1 MYLKK
6 RENSENKKEEKIHSK
21 FVYCGFILLNIL
33 MGTSFEKYQKRRLRS
48 SYFSVIMSI
57 AFVLF
62 LIGLLGL
69 LVLNTKNVS
78 DYFKEQASIT
88 IFLNDDID
96 AARLTAFQDSLKDKE
111 YTKSITYVSKEEAA
125 EIVKKE
131 NGEDFMEFVGYNPL
145 KNSIELFLNADDVTP
160 EKMQEIQITLAKN
173 SYVFE
178 ASYNKSLINL
188 LTENVKRISLWVLF
202 FSALFAL
209 IAMMLINNSIRLSV
223 YAKRFTIKT
232 MQMVGATKR
241 FIRKPFILSSVKLG
255 FFGALVALS
264 GLAVT
269 IYYLNNYFPE
279 LGLLDKDSDKI
290 LLAALFGGVFLIG
303 IIITWLSAF
312 FATQRFLNLRTD
324 ELYY

>member
-1 MYLKK
+1 M
-6 RENSENKKEEKIHSK
+6 S
-21 FVYCGFILLNIL
+21 
-33 MGTSFEKYQKRRLRS
+33 TSFEKYQKRRLRS

-69 LVLNTKNVS
+69 LVLNTKNIS

-88 IFLNDDID
+88 IFLNDDVDKTQI
-96 AARLTAFQDSLKDKE
+96 ATFQNSLKEKN
-111 YTKSITYVSKEEAA
+111 YTKSLVYISKEEAA

-131 NGEDFMEFVGYNPL
+131 NGEDFMEFLGYNPL
-145 KNSIELFLNADDVTP
+145 KNSIELFLIAEFVTP
-160 EKMQEIQITLAKN
+160 ESMEEIQNTFSKN
-173 SYVFE
+173 SFVFE

-188 LTENVKRISLWVLF
+188 LTQNVKRISLWVLF
-202 FSALFAL
+202 FSGLFAI
-209 IAMMLINNSIRLSV
+209 IAMLLINNSIRLSV

-241 FIRKPFILSSVKLG
+241 FIRKPFIISSIKLG
-255 FFGALVALS
+255 FFGAIVALL
-264 GLAVT
+264 GLAIT

-279 LGLLDKDSDKI
+279 LGLLDTYNDKI
-290 LLAALFGGVFLIG
+290 LLGALFGVIFLIG

>member
-1 MYLKK
+1 MS
-6 RENSENKKEEKIHSK
+6 N
-21 FVYCGFILLNIL
+21 
-33 MGTSFEKYQKRRLRS
+33 SFEKYHKRRLRS
-48 SYFSVIMSI
+48 SYFSVVMSI

-88 IFLNDDID
+88 IFLNDDIE
-96 AARLTAFQDSLKDKE
+96 ATRLTAFQNSLKAKE

-131 NGEDFMEFVGYNPL
+131 NGEDFMEFIGYNPL
-145 KNSIELFLNADDVTP
+145 KNSLELFLNADFVTS
-160 EKMQEIQITLAKN
+160 EKMEEIQNSLAKN

-178 ASYNKSLINL
+178 ISYNKSLIDL
-188 LTENVKRISLWVLF
+188 LTENVRRISLWVLF

-209 IAMMLINNSIRLSV
+209 IAMLLINNSIRLSV

-241 FIRKPFILSSVKLG
+241 FIRKPFILSSIKLG
-255 FFGALVALS
+255 FFGAIVALI
-264 GLAVT
+264 GLAIT

-279 LGLLDKDSDKI
+279 LGLLDSDNDI
-290 LLAALFGGVFLIG
+290 MLLAILFGGVVLIG
-303 IIITWLSAF
+303 ILITWLSAF

>member
-1 MYLKK
+1 M
-6 RENSENKKEEKIHSK
+6 SS
-21 FVYCGFILLNIL
+21 
-33 MGTSFEKYQKRRLRS
+33 SFEKYHKRRLRS

-78 DYFKEQASIT
+78 DYFKEQASIA
-88 IFLNDDID
+88 IFLNDDIE
-96 AARLTAFQDSLKDKE
+96 ASRLSAFQKSLKDKD

-131 NGEDFMEFVGYNPL
+131 NGEDFMEFLGYNPL
-145 KNSIELFLNADDVTP
+145 KNSIELFLKADFVTP
-160 EKMQEIQITLAKN
+160 QRMEEIQNNLQKN

-178 ASYNKSLINL
+178 ISYNKSLINL

-209 IAMMLINNSIRLSV
+209 IAMLLINNSIRLSV

-232 MQMVGATKR
+232 MQMVGATKG
-241 FIRKPFILSSVKLG
+241 FIRKPFILSSIKLG
-255 FFGALVALS
+255 FFGAIVALI
-264 GLAVT
+264 GLAIT

-279 LGLLDKDSDKI
+279 LGLLDNESDIII
-290 LLAALFGGVFLIG
+290 LSALFGGIFLIG

>member
-1 MYLKK
+1 
-6 RENSENKKEEKIHSK
+6 
-21 FVYCGFILLNIL
+21 
-33 MGTSFEKYQKRRLRS
+33 
-48 SYFSVIMSI
+48 MSI

-69 LVLNTKNVS
+69 LVLNTKNIS

-88 IFLNDDID
+88 IFLNDEVDK
-96 AARLTAFQDSLKDKE
+96 TQVTTFQNSLKEKN
-111 YTKSITYVSKEEAA
+111 YTKSIAYISKEQAA

-131 NGEDFMEFVGYNPL
+131 NGEDFMEFLGYNPL
-145 KNSIELFLNADDVTP
+145 KNSIELFLKAEFVTP
-160 EKMQEIQITLAKN
+160 ESMEEIQSTLSKN
-173 SYVFE
+173 SFVFE

-188 LTENVKRISLWVLF
+188 LTQNVKRISLWVLF
-202 FSALFAL
+202 FSGLFAI
-209 IAMMLINNSIRLSV
+209 IAMLLINNSIRLSV

-241 FIRKPFILSSVKLG
+241 FIRKPFIMSSIKLG
-255 FFGALVALS
+255 FFGAIVALI

-279 LGLLDKDSDKI
+279 LGLLDNNNDKI
-290 LLAALFGGVFLIG
+290 LLGALFGGIFLIG

>member
-1 MYLKK
+1 MS
-6 RENSENKKEEKIHSK
+6 N
-21 FVYCGFILLNIL
+21 
-33 MGTSFEKYQKRRLRS
+33 SFEKYQKRRLRS

-88 IFLNDDID
+88 IFLNDDIE
-96 AARLTAFQDSLKDKE
+96 ASRLTAFQNSLKDKD
-111 YTKSITYVSKEEAA
+111 YTKSVSYISKEEAA
-125 EIVKKE
+125 KIMEKE
-131 NGEDFMEFVGYNPL
+131 NGEDFMEFIGYNPL
-145 KNSIELFLNADDVTP
+145 KNSLELFLNADFVTP
-160 EKMQEIQITLAKN
+160 EKMDEIQNSLAKN

-178 ASYNKSLINL
+178 ISYNKSLINL
-188 LTENVKRISLWVLF
+188 LTENVKRISIWVLF

-209 IAMMLINNSIRLSV
+209 IAMLLINNSIRLSV

-241 FIRKPFILSSVKLG
+241 FIRRPFIISSIKLG
-255 FFGALVALS
+255 FFGALVALI
-264 GLAVT
+264 GLAIT

-279 LGLLDKDSDKI
+279 LGLLDNDNDKI
-290 LLAALFGGVFLIG
+290 LLAALFGSVFIIG

>member
-1 MYLKK
+1 
-6 RENSENKKEEKIHSK
+6 
-21 FVYCGFILLNIL
+21 
-33 MGTSFEKYQKRRLRS
+33 
-48 SYFSVIMSI
+48 MSI

-69 LVLNTKNVS
+69 LVLNTKNIS

-88 IFLNDDID
+88 IFLNDDVDKTQI
-96 AARLTAFQDSLKDKE
+96 TTFQNSLKEKN
-111 YTKSITYVSKEEAA
+111 YTKSLAYISKEEAA

-131 NGEDFMEFVGYNPL
+131 NGEDFMEFLGYNPL
-145 KNSIELFLNADDVTP
+145 KNSIELFLSAEFVTP
-160 EKMQEIQITLAKN
+160 ESMEEIQNTLSKN
-173 SYVFE
+173 SFVFE

-188 LTENVKRISLWVLF
+188 LTQNVKRISLWVLF
-202 FSALFAL
+202 FSGLFAV
-209 IAMMLINNSIRLSV
+209 IAMLLINNSIRLSV

-241 FIRKPFILSSVKLG
+241 FIRKPFIMSSIKLG
-255 FFGALVALS
+255 FFGAIVALI

-279 LGLLDKDSDKI
+279 LGLLDKNNDKI
-290 LLAALFGGVFLIG
+290 LLGALFGVIFFIG

>member
-1 MYLKK
+1 M
-6 RENSENKKEEKIHSK
+6 SS
-21 FVYCGFILLNIL
+21 
-33 MGTSFEKYQKRRLRS
+33 SFEKYQKRRLRS
-48 SYFSVIMSI
+48 SYFSVVMSI

-78 DYFKEQASIT
+78 DYFKEQASMN
-88 IFLNDDID
+88 IFLKDDVDQANI
-96 AARLTAFQDSLKDKE
+96 AALQKSLNYKE
-111 YTKSITYVSKEEAA
+111 YTKSTKYVSKEEAA

-131 NGEDFMEFVGYNPL
+131 TGEDFMEFVGYNPL
-145 KNSIELFLNADDVTP
+145 KNSVELYINADFVSS
-160 EKMQEIQITLAKN
+160 EKMDEIQKSLEQN

-178 ASYNKSLINL
+178 VSYNRSLIEL
-188 LTENVKRISLWVLF
+188 LTQNVKRISLWVLF
-202 FSALFAL
+202 FSGLFSL
-209 IAMMLINNSIRLSV
+209 IAMLLINNSIRLSV

-241 FIRKPFILSSVKLG
+241 FIRKPFITSSIKLG
-255 FFGALVALS
+255 FYGSIVALL
-264 GLAVT
+264 GLAIT
-269 IYYLNNYFPE
+269 IYYLNDYFPE
-279 LGLLDKDSDKI
+279 LGLLDTENDKI
-290 LLAALFGGVFLIG
+290 ILAVLFGGVFLIG

>member
-1 MYLKK
+1 M
-6 RENSENKKEEKIHSK
+6 S
-21 FVYCGFILLNIL
+21 
-33 MGTSFEKYQKRRLRS
+33 TSFEKYQKRRLRS

-69 LVLNTKNVS
+69 LVLNTKNIS

-88 IFLNDDID
+88 IFLNDDVD
-96 AARLTAFQDSLKDKE
+96 KTQVATFQKSLKEKD
-111 YTKSITYVSKEEAA
+111 YTKSLLYISKEDAA

-131 NGEDFMEFVGYNPL
+131 NGEDFMEFLGYNPL
-145 KNSIELFLNADDVTP
+145 KNSIELFLKADFVTA
-160 EKMQEIQITLAKN
+160 ERMKEVQTTLSKN
-173 SYVFE
+173 NFVFE
-178 ASYNKSLINL
+178 ASYNKSLIKL
-188 LTENVKRISLWVLF
+188 LTQNVKKISLWVLI
-202 FSALFAL
+202 FSALFAV
-209 IAMMLINNSIRLSV
+209 IAMLLINNSIRLSV

-241 FIRKPFILSSVKLG
+241 FIRKPFILSSIKLG
-255 FFGALVALS
+255 FFGALVALI
-264 GLAVT
+264 GLAIT
-269 IYYLNNYFPE
+269 IYYLNMYFPE
-279 LGLLDKDSDKI
+279 LGLFENSNDKI
-290 LLAALFGGVFLIG
+290 LLGALFGGIFLIG

>member
-1 MYLKK
+1 M
-6 RENSENKKEEKIHSK
+6 S
-21 FVYCGFILLNIL
+21 
-33 MGTSFEKYQKRRLRS
+33 TSFEKYQKRRLQS

-69 LVLNTKNVS
+69 LVLNTKNIS

-88 IFLNDDID
+88 IFLNDDVDKTQI
-96 AARLTAFQDSLKDKE
+96 TTFQNSLKEKN
-111 YTKSITYVSKEEAA
+111 YTKSLTYISKEEAA

-131 NGEDFMEFVGYNPL
+131 NGEDFMEFLGYNPL
-145 KNSIELFLNADDVTP
+145 KNSIELFLSAEFVTP
-160 EKMQEIQITLAKN
+160 ESMEEIQNTLSKN
-173 SYVFE
+173 SFVFD

-188 LTENVKRISLWVLF
+188 LTQNVKRISLWVLF
-202 FSALFAL
+202 FSGLFAI
-209 IAMMLINNSIRLSV
+209 IAMLLINNSIRLSV

-241 FIRKPFILSSVKLG
+241 FIRKPFIMSSIKLG
-255 FFGALVALS
+255 FFGAIVALI

-279 LGLLDKDSDKI
+279 LGLLDKNNDKI
-290 LLAALFGGVFLIG
+290 LLGSLFGVIFLIG

>member
-1 MYLKK
+1 M
-6 RENSENKKEEKIHSK
+6 S
-21 FVYCGFILLNIL
+21 
-33 MGTSFEKYQKRRLRS
+33 TSFEKYQKRRLRS

-69 LVLNTKNVS
+69 LVLNTKNIS

-88 IFLNDDID
+88 IFLNDEVDK
-96 AARLTAFQDSLKDKE
+96 TQVTTFQNSLKEKN
-111 YTKSITYVSKEEAA
+111 YTKSIAYISKEQAA

-131 NGEDFMEFVGYNPL
+131 NGEDFMEFLGYNPL
-145 KNSIELFLNADDVTP
+145 KNSIELFLKAEFVTP
-160 EKMQEIQITLAKN
+160 ESMEEIQSTLSKN
-173 SYVFE
+173 SFVFE

-188 LTENVKRISLWVLF
+188 LTQNVKRISLWVLF
-202 FSALFAL
+202 FSGLFAI
-209 IAMMLINNSIRLSV
+209 IAMLLINNSIRLSV

-241 FIRKPFILSSVKLG
+241 FIRKPFIMSSIKLG
-255 FFGALVALS
+255 FFGAIVALI

-279 LGLLDKDSDKI
+279 LGLLDNNNDKI
-290 LLAALFGGVFLIG
+290 LLGALFGGIFLIG